1 MHDILELLPMI
12 SSTNQETLSFRIF
25 SKDNRVYLE
34 IDGFTNKEQAN
45 VFAKLQYDFLVRMEI
60 ENATLH

>member
-1 MHDILELLPMI
+1 MNDILELLPMI
-12 SSTNQETLSFRIF
+12 SSTDQEILSFRIF

-45 VFAKLQYDFLVRMEI
+45 LYAKLQNDFLVRMEI
-60 ENATLH
+60 ENATVH

>member
-1 MHDILELLPMI
+1 MI
-12 SSTNQETLSFRIF
+12 SSTDQEILSFRIF

-45 VFAKLQYDFLVRMEI
+45 LYAKLQNDFLVRMEI

>member
-1 MHDILELLPMI
+1 MI

-45 VFAKLQYDFLVRMEI
+45 VFAKLQNEYLIRMEV

>member
-1 MHDILELLPMI
+1 MHDIWELLPII
-12 SSTNQETLSFRIF
+12 SSTDQEILSFRVF

-45 VFAKLQYDFLVRMEI
+45 VFAKLQNDYLIKMEV

>member
-1 MHDILELLPMI
+1 MNDILELLPII
-12 SSTNQETLSFRIF
+12 SSTDQEILSFRVF

-45 VFAKLQYDFLVRMEI
+45 VFAKLQNDYLARIEI
-60 ENATLH
+60 ENASLH

>member
-1 MHDILELLPMI
+1 MI

-45 VFAKLQYDFLVRMEI
+45 VFAKLQNDYLARIEI

>member
-1 MHDILELLPMI
+1 MHDILELLPII
-12 SSTNQETLSFRIF
+12 SSTDQEILSFRVF

-45 VFAKLQYDFLVRMEI
+45 VFAKLQNDYLIKMEV

>member
-1 MHDILELLPMI
+1 MI
-12 SSTNQETLSFRIF
+12 SSTDQEILSFRIF

-45 VFAKLQYDFLVRMEI
+45 LYAKLQNDFLARMEI

>member
-1 MHDILELLPMI
+1 MNDILELLPMI
-12 SSTNQETLSFRIF
+12 SSTDQEILSFRIF

-45 VFAKLQYDFLVRMEI
+45 VFAKLQNEYLIRMEV

>member
-1 MHDILELLPMI
+1 MNDILELLPMI
-12 SSTNQETLSFRIF
+12 SSTDQEILSFRIF

-45 VFAKLQYDFLVRMEI
+45 LYAKLQNDFLARMEI

>member
-1 MHDILELLPMI
+1 MHDIWELLPII
-12 SSTNQETLSFRIF
+12 SSTDQEILSFRVF

-34 IDGFTNKEQAN
+34 IDGFVNKEQAN
-45 VFAKLQYDFLVRMEI
+45 VFAKLQNDYLARIEI